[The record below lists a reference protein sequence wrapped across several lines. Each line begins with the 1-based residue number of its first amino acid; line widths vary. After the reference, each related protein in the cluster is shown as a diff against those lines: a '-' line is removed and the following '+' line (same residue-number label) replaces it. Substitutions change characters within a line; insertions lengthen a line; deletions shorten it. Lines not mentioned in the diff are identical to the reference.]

1 MAPNL
6 IDYAKFTGLQLFE
19 QQLADHP
26 LLIFLGTL
34 QVQPVKNGLYISGI
48 IGQINPNF
56 PKLLLVMLFVT
67 AIGYIQFVGE
77 HGKARTGGRPLGLGG
92 NWEQEH

>member
-1 MAPNL
+1 
-6 IDYAKFTGLQLFE
+6 
-19 QQLADHP
+19 
-26 LLIFLGTL
+26 
-34 QVQPVKNGLYISGI
+34 
-48 IGQINPNF
+48 
-56 PKLLLVMLFVT
+56 MLFVT